1 MAEAKLFT
9 FTYQELAE
17 MMVRKLG
24 LSEGLWGIYV
34 RFGLQ
39 ATNVGPGPEDL
50 RPAAILPV
58 LEIGLQRVD
67 EPSSLAV
74 DAAELTKSSPT
85 EARSAGSLD
94 KAVERALRKAK
105 SSRTEATGA
114 RAARGS

>member
-1 MAEAKLFT
+1 MAEAKVVT

-24 LSEGLWGIYV
+24 LSEGLWGVYV

-58 LEIGLQRVD
+58 LEIGLQRFD

-74 DAAELTKSSPT
+74 DAGQLAKSSPT
-85 EARSAGSLD
+85 QAR
-94 KAVERALRKAK
+94 
-105 SSRTEATGA
+105 GA